1 MPASTACAWTI
12 ASSSG
17 ENRTLTIAPRCWR
30 SDFRLHA
37 GSATGSPKRL
47 DRRASLRSAPQAH
60 APSCLLSCPPLP
72 PSRQLCGCAVPARD
86 RSHVPDY
93 LQGHNSNGERS
104 TARAIAKHQPRCSQ
118 PLLVRY
124 VDRLVQPDLSDL
136 RCRDAMSSKVRLIDL
151 IELKVFRITWMQ
163 ASKTRR
169 SEFMPPSRLMPA

>member
-1 MPASTACAWTI
+1 MQVPLQAPPSAWI
-12 ASSSG
+12 VAH
-17 ENRTLTIAPRCWR
+17 RFDLLRKLML
-30 SDFRLHA
+30 LHA
-37 GSATGSPKRL
+37 CYLALPCLHLVNSVAVLFQPVIGLMCRTTCRVTTAT
-47 DRRASLRSAPQAH
+47 
-60 APSCLLSCPPLP
+60 
-72 PSRQLCGCAVPARD
+72 VRD
-86 RSHVPDY
+86 RPPVLSPSIGHV
-93 LQGHNSNGERS
+93 
-104 TARAIAKHQPRCSQ
+104 AVK